1 MVNELD
7 ELGIHSLSDIE
18 KHLPE
23 LPERDYENSDIR
35 KGLKATFSSFHPE
48 VKKEDYM
55 TIIDDRDT
63 FSVEEIISMLQ

>member
-35 KGLKATFSSFHPE
+35 K
-48 VKKEDYM
+48 
-55 TIIDDRDT
+55 
-63 FSVEEIISMLQ
+63 